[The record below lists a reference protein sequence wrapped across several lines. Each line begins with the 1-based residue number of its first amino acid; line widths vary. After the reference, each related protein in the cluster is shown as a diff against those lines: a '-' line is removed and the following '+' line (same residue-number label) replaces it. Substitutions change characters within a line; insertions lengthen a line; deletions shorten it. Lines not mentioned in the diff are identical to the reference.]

1 MPSALRAETWIQPD
15 DNTCGAGRFP
25 RSPDSDA
32 VADSFAAQLPEEGDG
47 AVAALSELLGRGLEA
62 TVTSAGPRFFHW
74 VIGGSTP
81 ASLGADWV
89 TSVLDQN
96 NGGWD
101 ATPLATKLELV
112 SIDWLKDLFALP
124 SDWSGLLTTGAT
136 MANFTALGAARQWW
150 SEQSR
155 PSR

>member
-1 MPSALRAETWIQPD
+1 MDQSINSSDPLANPVEFKDVIELVSREALVYLEGLDTRQM
-15 DNTCGAGRFP
+15 

-81 ASLGADWV
+81 APIGSRRCSIRTTV
-89 TSVLDQN
+89 
-96 NGGWD
+96 GGMRRPW
-101 ATPLATKLELV
+101 
-112 SIDWLKDLFALP
+112 
-124 SDWSGLLTTGAT
+124 
-136 MANFTALGAARQWW
+136 
-150 SEQSR
+150 R
-155 PSR
+155 PSSSWCRSTG